1 MAKPRKILVVSQY
14 YPPDSSTTA
23 TYIAAIAE
31 GLAIDQE
38 VVVLSASPGSKP
50 VASAERSKPEV
61 IEIKSWTPRKEA
73 LVQRALAIS
82 FLALRMFLATLI
94 RAKRNDTVFCVTTP
108 FTLPYAV
115 VLAAK
120 LRSAATVLLIYDLY
134 PEALEGAGLIGP
146 GSLTARLIRFANSNL
161 FRVLD
166 AIITIGRD
174 VEPLLLA
181 YGGIKSANI
190 HFIPNWPLLP
200 IGYREATADNRFRA
214 GRGSQL
220 IVGLSGNLGFTHSP
234 RTVFEAA
241 RLLAGDKDIHF
252 LLSGWGVGWKE
263 LAGLQAASRLDNV
276 TLLDP
281 VTQGELIAFLSA
293 ADVWIVPYRRGIA
306 GVSIPSR
313 LYNLLAVGRA
323 IIVAAE
329 AHSEAALVVEGEAIG
344 WTVPPED
351 PLALAHAIRLA
362 ASDREATMQK
372 GRRAALAAGN
382 YSEQLALARYRQV
395 ILDARGN
402 RRR

>member
-1 MAKPRKILVVSQY
+1 M
-14 YPPDSSTTA
+14 PDCR
-23 TYIAAIAE
+23 
-31 GLAIDQE
+31 
-38 VVVLSASPGSKP
+38 PH
-50 VASAERSKPEV
+50 PE
-61 IEIKSWTPRKEA
+61 
-73 LVQRALAIS
+73 
-82 FLALRMFLATLI
+82 
-94 RAKRNDTVFCVTTP
+94 
-108 FTLPYAV
+108 
-115 VLAAK
+115 
-120 LRSAATVLLIYDLY
+120 
-134 PEALEGAGLIGP
+134 
-146 GSLTARLIRFANSNL
+146 
-161 FRVLD
+161 
-166 AIITIGRD
+166 
-174 VEPLLLA
+174 
-181 YGGIKSANI
+181 
-190 HFIPNWPLLP
+190 
-200 IGYREATADNRFRA
+200 
-214 GRGSQL
+214 
-220 IVGLSGNLGFTHSP
+220 
-234 RTVFEAA
+234 
-241 RLLAGDKDIHF
+241 
-252 LLSGWGVGWKE
+252 
-263 LAGLQAASRLDNV
+263 LDNV